1 MRDIRTYDRENTLIA
16 LTRDKNS
23 PIYDPVW
30 AKKYEDKIKDLQ

>member
-1 MRDIRTYDRENTLIA
+1 MSVKYLFYRKTLIA